1 MPRRSASLACRRLD
15 RRKIAHL
22 PRLFAYHNE
31 ITYTER
37 QSQAKRRLDAPGRGA
52 DPRILGSRD
61 VSRDTVCKRVALEL
75 HVVEAVSL
83 LHEPEHRIEQRS
95 EVTVFEH
102 VQSGFTCSRCEL
114 ASTVTTFVSEKAI
127 VVVEGRRPGRHDD
140 HSSGSWAKNAVDL
153 PERVPIVRDVL
164 EQVRAHNS
172 MHALVRDRQSTDVRL
187 KQVRGRHQL
196 VRLAQAAANAARSEP
211 LYWKTPTE
219 GEPVL
224 VDRYD
229 RDLERVRHELDLAS
243 KIGRQ
248 LATIADLVETRLTSG
263 REWGPQFPRRLLN
276 NVETIARAVERD
288 NRVVRALVAGWNV
301 EAEKRAQ
308 LQADRGAAD

>member
-1 MPRRSASLACRRLD
+1 
-15 RRKIAHL
+15 
-22 PRLFAYHNE
+22 
-31 ITYTER
+31 
-37 QSQAKRRLDAPGRGA
+37 
-52 DPRILGSRD
+52 
-61 VSRDTVCKRVALEL
+61 
-75 HVVEAVSL
+75 
-83 LHEPEHRIEQRS
+83 
-95 EVTVFEH
+95 
-102 VQSGFTCSRCEL
+102 
-114 ASTVTTFVSEKAI
+114 
-127 VVVEGRRPGRHDD
+127 
-140 HSSGSWAKNAVDL
+140 
-153 PERVPIVRDVL
+153 VPIVRDVL